1 MKLIN
6 LIKETG
12 LIISC
17 AGISIFFKEKAGE
30 FFNGNGKSMEP
41 TIPEESVLFVDKITP
56 LIRNPVK
63 GEVVIMKSVFNSNEY
78 ICKRVKY
85 VAGEEF
91 QLDARTIK
99 VPEGFVWVEGDNSK
113 NSFDSRYY
121 GPMSLFL
128 LVGIARFAIYPNYQ
142 KFNTDYAWNN

>member
-1 MKLIN
+1 MVV
-6 LIKETG
+6 
-12 LIISC
+12 SF
-17 AGISIFFKEKAGE
+17 AGISILVKEKLGE

-41 TIPEESVLFVDKITP
+41 TIPEESVLFVDKATP
-56 LIRNPVK
+56 LLRNPAK
-63 GEVVIMKSVFNSNEY
+63 GEVVIMKSVFDSKEY

-91 QLDARTIK
+91 TLDARTIK
-99 VPEGFVWVEGDNSK
+99 VPDGFVWVEGDNSK

-128 LVGIARFAIYPNYQ
+128 LVGIARFAIYPHFYR
-142 KFNTDYAWNN
+142 FTTDHVWNN